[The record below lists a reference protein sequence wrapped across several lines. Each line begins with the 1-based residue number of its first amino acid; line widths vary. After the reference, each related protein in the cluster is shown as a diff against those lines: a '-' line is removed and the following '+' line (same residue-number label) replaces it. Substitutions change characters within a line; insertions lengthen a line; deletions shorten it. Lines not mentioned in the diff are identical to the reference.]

1 MSSRHMT
8 DASTIAWDDKKD
20 RHKDKNHG
28 VKRKMAEDII
38 IAANLWQPMLRDL
51 DDVDEMV
58 NKKRRAPNVDPR
70 TGEA

>member
-1 MSSRHMT
+1 
-8 DASTIAWDDKKD
+8 
-20 RHKDKNHG
+20 
-28 VKRKMAEDII
+28 MAEDI
-38 IAANLWQPMLRDL
+38 IAANLWQPTLRDL